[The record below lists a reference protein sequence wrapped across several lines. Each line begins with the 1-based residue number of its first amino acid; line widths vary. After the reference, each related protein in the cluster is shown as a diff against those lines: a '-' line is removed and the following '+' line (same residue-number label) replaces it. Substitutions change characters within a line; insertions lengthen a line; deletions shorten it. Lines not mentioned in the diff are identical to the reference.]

1 MLDKADT
8 SIWNRLPMYLWMC
21 ILDRQNKKFG
31 WSKSILEV
39 KEVENQCYKS
49 SMSLTQ
55 SLSSSACFSVRT
67 IGSVEISVYRVVQC
81 RIVLVFVMAWFFN
94 LLKTH
99 RTTILLLSTSMVL
112 SFLVYFIWESQK
124 ICSLKRVFGT

>member
-1 MLDKADT
+1 
-8 SIWNRLPMYLWMC
+8 MC
-21 ILDRQNKKFG
+21 TLDRQNKKFG

-81 RIVLVFVMAWFFN
+81 RIVLVFGHGVVFFN

>member
-1 MLDKADT
+1 
-8 SIWNRLPMYLWMC
+8 MC

-49 SMSLTQ
+49 SMSLTR